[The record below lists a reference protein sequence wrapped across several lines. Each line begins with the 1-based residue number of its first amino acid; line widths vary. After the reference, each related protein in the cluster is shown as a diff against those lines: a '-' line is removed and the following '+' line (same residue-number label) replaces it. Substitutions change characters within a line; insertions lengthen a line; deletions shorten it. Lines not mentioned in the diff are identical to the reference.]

1 MLSPI
6 SLIAA
11 GTLAGAASIAAQQT
25 APVASETCIAGA
37 RKVSHSSHS
46 SRNSRHEIEWRVDGC
61 EVVIRFDGQP
71 RFTDDFRSLESLSS
85 GDRFDVHEESG
96 RVTRSVE
103 VRPRSG
109 SLEFRYAVNGE
120 RRDFDAE
127 GRRWFD
133 SVIRQ
138 FFLRTA
144 YASKER
150 VAWLARNGGADR
162 VLAEIEQMPTTYP
175 QHAYMVALVDEVA
188 PTRGTI
194 DRMLQR
200 VREWSSDYYKAGL
213 LTHIVTRGTLDAP
226 GWAAIWGVA
235 ETIDSDYYTSRVVR
249 ASMDAGAPMKV
260 EQFERVLQRVESDYY
275 RAGLVDVAGGRLGGQ
290 YGPLVLAA
298 ARETRSPY
306 YRTEILSRYLRNAS
320 PDNQALVD
328 VIRLA
333 GELDSDYYRAQLL
346 RQVARRGQLVGM
358 AREAYVGVAEAIGS
372 RYYRQQAL
380 AAIGLER
387 PRR

>member
-1 MLSPI
+1 
-6 SLIAA
+6 
-11 GTLAGAASIAAQQT
+11 
-25 APVASETCIAGA
+25 
-37 RKVSHSSHS
+37 
-46 SRNSRHEIEWRVDGC
+46 
-61 EVVIRFDGQP
+61 
-71 RFTDDFRSLESLSS
+71 
-85 GDRFDVHEESG
+85 
-96 RVTRSVE
+96 
-103 VRPRSG
+103 
-109 SLEFRYAVNGE
+109 
-120 RRDFDAE
+120 
-127 GRRWFD
+127 
-133 SVIRQ
+133 
-138 FFLRTA
+138 
-144 YASKER
+144 
-150 VAWLARNGGADR
+150 
-162 VLAEIEQMPTTYP
+162 
-175 QHAYMVALVDEVA
+175 
-188 PTRGTI
+188 
-194 DRMLQR
+194 
-200 VREWSSDYYKAGL
+200 
-213 LTHIVTRGTLDAP
+213 
-226 GWAAIWGVA
+226 
-235 ETIDSDYYTSRVVR
+235 
-249 ASMDAGAPMKV
+249 MKV

-275 RAGLVDVAGGRLGGQ
+275 RAGLVDVAGGRLGAQ